1 MSLCNRSILH
11 RVNRSSFQR
20 NVLIVLVYDLLQQS
34 KSVWKSLYGIQYY
47 RMFMI
52 RRGTAPS
59 FTPHLSSALIACAL
73 TAAILWGGRL
83 LAVYLEE
90 RTIHSTAP
98 RDFFIKNQGLAFE
111 RAAARAPDILLLYGS
126 SELIDPIPDRA
137 SDFFRRE
144 PTGFEV
150 CPIGKA
156 GTTSL
161 IVLQKLGALG
171 SALHGRKVAISLSPS
186 SFLTPAL
193 RPDFYAGNFS
203 LPAASGT
210 LFGNA
215 LDLNLKA
222 KIAKRML
229 QFPDTLGKDGLLRL
243 AANRLASGRPL
254 DRVVLMTMWP
264 LGKLQNVLLDL
275 QDHFEALFYII
286 GGGKPVPDWLRPLSS
301 HRVHLHKRSAG
312 NGREAMTAGSVD
324 TIHPAKD
331 AKFRTRVATASEWTD
346 LELLFR
352 TLIELR
358 AQPLIL
364 SMPIDAYIAPGVS
377 RRAHEAYY
385 DRMRELTRRYHFPL
399 VEFEDHDPDPTFLIA
414 RREHPTPKGWM
425 YYNRA
430 LDNFFHK
437 TK

>member
-1 MSLCNRSILH
+1 
-11 RVNRSSFQR
+11 
-20 NVLIVLVYDLLQQS
+20 
-34 KSVWKSLYGIQYY
+34 
-47 RMFMI
+47 MFML
-52 RRGTAPS
+52 RRATARS
-59 FTPHLSSALIACAL
+59 FAPHLSSAVIACAL
-73 TAAILWGGRL
+73 MATILCGGRL
-83 LAVYLEE
+83 LAIYLEE

-137 SDFFRRE
+137 SDFFSRE

-150 CPIGKA
+150 CPVGKA

-186 SFLTPAL
+186 SFLTPAV

-222 KIAKRML
+222 EIAKRML
-229 QFPDTLGKDGLLRL
+229 QFPDTLGKNGLLRL
-243 AANRLASGRPL
+243 AASCLASGRPL
-254 DRVVLMTMWP
+254 DRVVLMAMWP
-264 LGKLQNVLLDL
+264 LGKLQNIILDL
-275 QDHFEALFYII
+275 QDHFEALIYIL
-286 GGGKPVPDWLRPLSS
+286 GGGKPVPNWLRPLSS
-301 HRVHLHKRSAG
+301 HRVHLHKGSAG
-312 NGREAMTAGSVD
+312 DGREAMTTGSLD

-331 AKFRTRVATASEWTD
+331 AAFRARVATASEWTD

-352 TLIELR
+352 TLSALR
-358 AQPLIL
+358 ARPLIL
-364 SMPIDAYIAPGVS
+364 SMPIDVYLAPGVS
-377 RRAHEAYY
+377 RSAHKAYY
-385 DRMRELTRRYHFPL
+385 DRMRQLARRYHFPL
-399 VEFEDHDPDPTFLIA
+399 VEFEDHDADPTFLIA